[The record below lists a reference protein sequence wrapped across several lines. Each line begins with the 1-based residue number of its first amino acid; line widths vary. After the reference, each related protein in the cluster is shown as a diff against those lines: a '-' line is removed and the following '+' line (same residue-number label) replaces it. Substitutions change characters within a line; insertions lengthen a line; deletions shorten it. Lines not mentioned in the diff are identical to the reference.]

1 MRIGSCL
8 PKNIIFQTKGH
19 NSRLRSFKFIL
30 NWSFMFSDFWQ
41 FMSASTYSNRKINL
55 NKLLEPLRT
64 IRKNELFFP
73 QILCAFLVCSV
84 CVLLILQRKTCSEA
98 QSYMSLMGGVLE
110 EFSNRMIGID
120 DMVSMISVW

>member
-1 MRIGSCL
+1 MCELVVVSQRISF
-8 PKNIIFQTKGH
+8 FQTRGH
-19 NSRLRSFKFIL
+19 NSKLRSFKFIL

-73 QILCAFLVCSV
+73 QILCAFLVCIFSV
-84 CVLLILQRKTCSEA
+84 QCVRNAYFTEKD
-98 QSYMSLMGGVLE
+98 V
-110 EFSNRMIGID
+110 
-120 DMVSMISVW
+120 